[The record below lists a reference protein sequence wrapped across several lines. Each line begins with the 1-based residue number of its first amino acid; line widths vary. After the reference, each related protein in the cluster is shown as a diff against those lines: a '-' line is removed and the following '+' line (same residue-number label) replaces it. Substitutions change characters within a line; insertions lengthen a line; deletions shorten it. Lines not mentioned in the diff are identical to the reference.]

1 MGILDD
7 ARAALEHDLQAQAA
21 AEAALRNK
29 PALQAEYTLD
39 ADAAQAVRDAAKAH
53 IQRGIPAEAILKVR
67 KQSEKVPGKRHRA
80 ETTTIWE
87 TAKTVGAG
95 WSLSGGSELAITTD
109 GRLVPLQGRVRFK
122 DGRDRDVRQ
131 NSTRMGMDQLPST
144 VTITIRKGYGNG
156 STFSLI
162 LGEAETTVVG
172 LDTPLHVYTI
182 YDRSGYDENTNV
194 VEPLHDALVG
204 HLKRIIR

>member
-1 MGILDD
+1 MI
-7 ARAALEHDLQAQAA
+7 
-21 AEAALRNK
+21 
-29 PALQAEYTLD
+29 
-39 ADAAQAVRDAAKAH
+39 
-53 IQRGIPAEAILKVR
+53 
-67 KQSEKVPGKRHRA
+67 
-80 ETTTIWE
+80 IW
-87 TAKTVGAG
+87 K
-95 WSLSGGSELAITTD
+95 SGSIGMI
-109 GRLVPLQGRVRFK
+109 GRVRFK

-182 YDRSGYDENTNV
+182 YDRSGYDETQTW
-194 VEPLHDALVG
+194 LSHCTTHSLAT
-204 HLKRIIR
+204 